1 MSNFV
6 ETRQTQSQ
14 CDEDYNEVD
23 CECQTDSDCSTKV
36 PTNSWNGIPTG
47 NCIKSSVNESVKV
60 CEIESWCP
68 IEREIKK

>member
-23 CECQTDSDCSTKV
+23 CECQTDSDCSKKL

-47 NCIKSSVNESVKV
+47 NCIKSSVNESIKV